1 MNNLCT
7 LLNNLAKN
15 TIDAQQLDDLCNLL
29 AIVVKDDLG
38 SDAESLITSWA
49 NDNGN
54 YLDFFFAMR
63 PDWLVG
69 TPDDKQVKMC
79 ISIDTCD
86 QSWYVRLVMD
96 CEDGEIESW
105 GEKEFTSAELEE
117 YDTPVKRMLFEI
129 YKQYDKKLHEEKA
142 KSDADLDRATQL
154 AKQLQNYVDAI
165 KALCKENK
173 INIYVDFSIDGTNCL
188 YLVPDSM
195 DFINDADDDDVEPID
210 LEKIPYL
217 DLGARCFDSN
227 CDKFAKIK

>member
-15 TIDAQQLDDLCNLL
+15 TINTQQLDDLCNLVTT
-29 AIVVKDDLG
+29 VVKDDLG
-38 SDAESLITSWA
+38 SDSKSLIASWPQ
-49 NDNGN
+49 NN
-54 YLDFFFAMR
+54 YGECLDFFFALR

-69 TPDDKQVKMC
+69 TPDNKQVKMC
-79 ISIDTCD
+79 ISIDTCE
-86 QSWYVRLVMD
+86 QSWCAHLVMD
-96 CEDGEIESW
+96 CENGECEEW

-117 YDTPVKRMLFEI
+117 YAMPVKRMIFKI
-129 YKQYDKKLHEEKA
+129 YKQYEKKLHEENA
-142 KSDADLDRATQL
+142 KSDVDLDKAAQV
-154 AKQLQNYVDAI
+154 AKQLQKHVDAI
-165 KALCKENK
+165 TTLCMKSK
-173 INIYVDFSIDGTNCL
+173 IHIYADCSIDGTNCL

-195 DFINDADDDDVEPID
+195 RYIDDDDDGEAVD